1 MNFRRKLFIL
11 WCGFT
16 VFWLLW
22 MIVSDGSLVLLK
34 FRVGGWRAA
43 YVHFTLTALFAVAIP
58 VAVLLLG
65 RIVLGPQA
73 ELGQSKNQSGQTTR
87 N

>member
-1 MNFRRKLFIL
+1 MNFRRKLFIV

-16 VFWLLW
+16 VLWLLW
-22 MIVSDGSLVLLK
+22 AIVSDGSLVLFK

-43 YVHFTLTALFAVAIP
+43 YVHFTLTVLIAVAIP

-65 RIVLGPQA
+65 RVVLWA
-73 ELGQSKNQSGQTTR
+73 ANRIR
-87 N
+87 NDPTEPA